1 MTRLSLVFVALIK
14 DNITTLRMCL
24 PPREDSMDKSRVS
37 EKLDWSRM
45 LGFEQITEV
54 RESFRHEAPG
64 GLGAKVG
71 TKTGSKVGEKVGVK
85 LGQKVG
91 VKLGV
96 KRGLKA

>member
-1 MTRLSLVFVALIK
+1 
-14 DNITTLRMCL
+14 
-24 PPREDSMDKSRVS
+24 MDKSRVS
-37 EKLDWSRM
+37 EKLDWKRM

-54 RESFRHEAPG
+54 RELLRHETPG